1 MSTILKWLKEFFI
14 TESYYDAKGYL
25 QNMPAEIKE
34 KAGGVLGELK
44 ETVAE
49 GIEEVKEKV
58 EERVADSK
66 RKRPSTTTSTL
77 GGTDGVHKDT

>member
-1 MSTILKWLKEFFI
+1 MSILTWLKKFFI
-14 TESYYDAKGYL
+14 TGSYYDASGYL
-25 QNMPAEIKE
+25 QKIPAEVKE
-34 KAGGVLGELK
+34 KAGGMLDEIK
-44 ETVAE
+44 EIAAE

-66 RKRPSTTTSTL
+66 RKRSSTTTSTL